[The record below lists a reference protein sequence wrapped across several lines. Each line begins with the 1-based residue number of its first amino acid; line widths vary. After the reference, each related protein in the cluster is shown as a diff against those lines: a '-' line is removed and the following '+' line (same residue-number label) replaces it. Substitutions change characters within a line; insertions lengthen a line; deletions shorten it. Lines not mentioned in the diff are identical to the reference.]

1 LDDEPEDSRMTER
14 NAWLTVS
21 SGALTAQIDPLGAQ
35 LSSLRD
41 PAGRELLWDGN
52 PAFWSGRAPLLFP
65 IVGTLAGGV
74 YRVAGRTYAL
84 PRHGF
89 ARGRRF
95 EVLSASASTGLLR
108 LRADDETLAVYPF
121 RFALLVRFE
130 VTGATLRVSA
140 SVENEGDVP
149 MPASFGFHPA
159 FRWPLPF
166 GAARAA
172 HRIEFDREE
181 PAPIRRID
189 AAGLVTPIR
198 YPTPIHSRCLRLDDE
213 LFRDDALILDAI
225 QSQALTYGCDS
236 GPRLR
241 LQFPD
246 TPYLGLWSKPGA
258 PFICIE
264 PWHGMSDPVG
274 FAGDFT
280 EKPGIFSVPPGG
292 RRDLAYHVTL
302 AQTCA
307 VDLRGVPPDE
317 RPRGPGGRRWP
328 SRRARR

>member
-1 LDDEPEDSRMTER
+1 MTDR
-14 NAWLTVS
+14 DAWLTLS

-35 LSSLRD
+35 LSSVRD
-41 PAGRELLWDGN
+41 PAGRELLWDGD

-65 IVGTLAGGV
+65 IVGSLAGGV
-74 YRVAGRTYAL
+74 YRVAGKTYAL

-89 ARGRRF
+89 ARRRPF
-95 EVLSASASTGLLR
+95 EVLSASADTALLR
-108 LRADDETLAVYPF
+108 LKADAQTLTVYPF
-121 RFALLVRFE
+121 EFALLMRFE

-140 SVENEGDVP
+140 SVENQGEVP
-149 MPASFGFHPA
+149 MPASFGYHPA

-166 GAARAA
+166 GSARAA
-172 HRIEFDREE
+172 HDILFDHEE

-189 AAGLVTPIR
+189 GAGLVTPVR
-198 YPTPIHSRCLRLDDE
+198 HPTPIHARRLLLADE
-213 LFRDDALILDAI
+213 LFREDAVILDAL
-225 QSQALTYGCDS
+225 QSQGLTYGSDT

-274 FAGDFT
+274 FGGDFT
-280 EKPGIFSVPPGG
+280 EKPGVFMVSPGG
-292 RRDLAYHVTL
+292 RRDLGMQL
-302 AQTCA
+302 ALT
-307 VDLRGVPPDE
+307 
-317 RPRGPGGRRWP
+317 
-328 SRRARR
+328 